1 MFSRSAE
8 YGIRAM
14 VYLALQ
20 PTGKLSIAKEI
31 SGSEKIPMA
40 FLWKIL
46 HSMGR
51 NKLVRSFR
59 GVGGGYEL
67 ARPSDQIT
75 IHDIV
80 KATDGEAISDR
91 CILGLP
97 DCGEENPCP
106 MHETWKELRGKIDE
120 MLKRTTLATLS
131 QSVKVN
137 RGRLR
142 AR

>member
-8 YGIRAM
+8 YAIRAM
-14 VYLALQ
+14 IYLSLQ
-20 PTGKLSIAKEI
+20 PSGKLSGAREI
-31 SGSEKIPMA
+31 SESENIPMA

-46 HSMGR
+46 QSMGR
-51 NKLVRSFR
+51 SKLVRSFR

-67 ARPSDQIT
+67 ARPADQIT

-80 KATDGEAISDR
+80 TASDGEAVSDR

-106 MHETWKELRGKIDE
+106 MHESWKELRGKIDE
-120 MLKRTTLATLS
+120 MLRSTTLTTLS
-131 QSVKVN
+131 LSANVK
-137 RGRLR
+137 G
-142 AR
+142 AKSIAK